1 MDNLSNQVGQLDL
14 DCLFL
19 HADEVTYSK
28 LMMIK
33 SLNEGLYDKIFPF
46 LGAFHT
52 LLVKLR
58 ILLKKFGLLGMKNWW
73 VDTNV
78 VAVGS
83 ADKAAEGKHYCHSTR
98 LYKPYFE
105 ALVRFRIMEILKNL
119 TLDDTLTAL
128 IGKLRADP
136 SPTLVE
142 SVIVH
147 PNFCNIR
154 STITAT
160 SWALSSMFLNYL
172 KDVSPLLA
180 MISSVRECIIEM
192 HLEAE
197 RALLLQPF
205 VFG

>member
-19 HADEVTYSK
+19 HANEVVYSK

-46 LGAFHT
+46 LGGFHT
-52 LLVKLR
+52 LLVKLK

-83 ADKAAEGKHYCHSTR
+83 VDKAAEGKHYCHSTR

-105 ALVRFRIMEILKNL
+105 AFVRFRIMEILKNL

-128 IGKLRADP
+128 IGKLRVDP

-160 SWALSSMFLNYL
+160 SGAYHPCF
-172 KDVSPLLA
+172 
-180 MISSVRECIIEM
+180 
-192 HLEAE
+192 
-197 RALLLQPF
+197 
-205 VFG
+205 